1 MTAPRTTT
9 NATRRAWLDQRSPLH
24 RDFDWLW
31 EQNERR
37 FEGGHQVWP
46 ELWRFDWETRGDGL
60 RSQSNPAVLRDG
72 NVEFRR
78 TVANK
83 DDAMLDFAPLQPG
96 EHYARRQEAAVYV
109 NFMETMATDT
119 VGTLF
124 KQAPAPDNGL
134 DFGRLGKV
142 RRKEDIDEPTLAE
155 LVYYNADG
163 VGVDGS
169 QWDSFWSAQLKLAM
183 AVGFRWIFVE
193 APTTPAVNQGQQRRG
208 LRPYLVAFS
217 PRDVINH
224 HYENGVLQWAI
235 VKIGVRKPRV
245 VDNALEGNES
255 EEETLL
261 LVRRGNADLGGE
273 FSDGG
278 WWRYDKDKEQIGT
291 GTWGK
296 TDGEIPMAPLFYD
309 RHPVMFGRPALTE
322 LGNAG
327 VAAMNLHSAADFDA
341 FDAAGSIK
349 ALRGV
354 DQKGF
359 NLFIEKVLGGNRYA
373 PLPTNEETG
382 KIPDMQDASQG
393 QVVADVF
400 EKRLLAIARAVDRI
414 RGTEVNSAPQASG
427 LAQQAGFT
435 MGSVPRLSLVAGNLE
450 TCQNPCINWLEQ
462 RAGKRKPSGSIRWT
476 KKFEL
481 IKLTSSAQAVLQLES
496 IAGISSE
503 ELDSKIILAA
513 AQDEGF
519 VADNAEAST
528 IENELRASHKK
539 KVATSDALAKAKVA
553 PQVPGARKR
562 AAPPEPAET
571 NKPVK
576 DQLDGP
582 NIP

>member
-1 MTAPRTTT
+1 MTAPRTT

-37 FEGGHQVWP
+37 FEGGHQVWD
-46 ELWRFDWETRGDGL
+46 ELWRFDWETRGAEA
-60 RSQSNPAVLRDG
+60 RSASNPAVLRDG
-72 NVEFRR
+72 TVESRR

-83 DDAMLDFAPLQPG
+83 DVFLDFAPLQPG
-96 EHYARRQEAAVYV
+96 EHYARRQESAVYV
-109 NFMETMATDT
+109 NFMEAMATDT

-155 LVYYNADG
+155 LIYYNADG

-183 AVGFRWIFVE
+183 ATGFRWIFVE
-193 APTTPAVNQGQQRRG
+193 ATTQAAINQGQQRRG

-217 PRDVINH
+217 PRDITNH
-224 HYENGVLQWAI
+224 HYENGVLQWAVI
-235 VKIGVRKPRV
+235 KIGVRKPIV
-245 VDNALEGNES
+245 VDDSLQGNEPV
-255 EEETLL
+255 EETLL
-261 LVRRGNADLGGE
+261 LVRRGYANLGAE
-273 FSDGG
+273 FSGGG
-278 WWRYDKDKEQIGT
+278 WWRYDKDKDQIGT
-291 GTWGK
+291 GTWAK

-309 RHPVMFGRPALTE
+309 RHPVMFGRPGLTE

-400 EKRLLAIARAVDRI
+400 EKRLLAIGRAVDRI
-414 RGTEVNSAPQASG
+414 RGNEVNSAPQASG
-427 LAQQAGFT
+427 LAQQAGFS
-435 MGSVPRLSLVAGNLE
+435 MGSVPRLTLVAGNIE

-462 RAGKRKPSGSIRWT
+462 RAGKRKPSGSARWT

-481 IKLTSSAQAVLQLES
+481 IKLTSSAQALLQLEA

-503 ELDSKIILAA
+503 ELDSRVILAA

-519 VADNAEAST
+519 VPDNAAAST
-528 IENELRASHKK
+528 MEAELRASHRT
-539 KVATSDALAKAKVA
+539 KVANDAALAKAKTA
-553 PQVPGARKR
+553 PQIPGVRKR
-562 AAPPEPAET
+562 AAPPEPVQT
-571 NKPVK
+571 K
-576 DQLDGP
+576 DPLKTQLDGP